1 MLKKISTM
9 KFSEE
14 QLDLTE
20 GRITDIEKT
29 ICVLQDNVTALAEQI
44 RETQRYLIKL
54 AHNQAEITKRLSTW
68 PYIAIEK
75 DST

>member
-20 GRITDIEKT
+20 SRITDIEKT